1 MCEGSCRTQMGGFKL
16 RTRYDLAG
24 NSRGRARLLTQRKKG
39 AHEGPRQALPR
50 RSPGAQG
57 HVQST
62 ELRRRRLGGGRTWGR
77 SGTRVLPRLGGHC
90 AGDRAFSRLPG
101 LLEKGFHR
109 NEVGQEEE

>member
-1 MCEGSCRTQMGGFKL
+1 MGGFKL
-16 RTRYDLAG
+16 RSRYDLAG
-24 NSRGRARLLTQRKKG
+24 SSRGRARLLTQRKKG

-90 AGDRAFSRLPG
+90 AGDRAFSRPPG